1 MLASKRPYSFTVESS
16 TAFLSPVVQMWHF
29 FIEIVV
35 EGWNHC
41 SDNTIRLVFQ
51 DFIAIGNGIICI
63 SGNHHKVHIS
73 IQNCIY
79 FSDFVIL
86 KRKSYQ
92 FSILIRQ
99 TPPWQLCV
107 MTLFWVISHT
117 KLNFSPMIMETDCL
131 HNQKLC
137 DEWLVSLLFMY
148 TSWNPVLGIVT

>member
-16 TAFLSPVVQMWHF
+16 TAFLSPVVQIWHF

-41 SDNTIRLVFQ
+41 SDNTIRLVFP
-51 DFIAIGNGIICI
+51 DFIAIGSGIICI

-79 FSDFVIL
+79 FSDFVVL
-86 KRKSYQ
+86 KKSYQ

-107 MTLFWVISHT
+107 MTFFEWSAIWNWISVQWLWRLT
-117 KLNFSPMIMETDCL
+117 VSIIRSYVMSDLPLCCL
-131 HNQKLC
+131 CTH
-137 DEWLVSLLFMY
+137 
-148 TSWNPVLGIVT
+148 LGTQFLEL